1 MPLCPVL
8 RSRTGCS
15 AAIPAYGRT
24 GDWIMAMV
32 QAYPV
37 AQEDQP
43 LQQGIITV
51 LFEKDFRGV
60 RPALLNVNKEYHEII
75 HTSFSAQM
83 EGELAVEII
92 LVRGDTSRIRS
103 LERALVGKRG
113 VRSVRLTMIPS

>member
-1 MPLCPVL
+1 
-8 RSRTGCS
+8 
-15 AAIPAYGRT
+15 
-24 GDWIMAMV
+24 MV
-32 QAYPV
+32 QAYPAV
-37 AQEDQP
+37 QEDYSP
-43 LQQGIITV
+43 QQGIITV

-113 VRSVRLTMIPS
+113 VRSVRLTPIPS